1 MTTIS
6 ATTVLRSRNAARPDK
21 VLSTLLLRYPRWI
34 HAEQRT
40 HRIISLEEGQDLDLG
55 AELAALAKL
64 SHSANSALAV
74 DAIAV
79 RLDQLAGTL
88 TEQSTPSLMA
98 DPNLSRN
105 AASSRAIPVSK
116 MIADIR
122 ADPAIPLYWGAN
134 QKGMQ
139 ASEECDNPV
148 VLNHVLSG
156 ELQAVYDYYGEQDP
170 LKVTRIEAWL
180 EGMERAISLAEAF
193 AEAGYH
199 KQIVNRLLEP
209 FMHITVL
216 VSATE
221 WDNFLELRDH
231 KDAEPHIQLL
241 AREVRKCLER
251 TDDIKTLRP
260 GEWHLPFI
268 TGDDYEHLARAIEAG
283 FDTGKDGVVLHM
295 IKKSVACC
303 ASTSYKTV
311 DGFDMTLERAV
322 ELHDKLVAARPIH
335 ASPAEHVA
343 QADKWHHD
351 TGIVGGW
358 GTPAQHR
365 NFEGFRQYRAML

>member
-6 ATTVLRSRNAARPDK
+6 ATTVLRTRNSDRPDK

-40 HRIISLEEGQDLDLG
+40 HRLIPVNEELQV
-55 AELAALAKL
+55 E
-64 SHSANSALAV
+64 S
-74 DAIAV
+74 
-79 RLDQLAGTL
+79 R
-88 TEQSTPSLMA
+88 TPSLME

-116 MIADIR
+116 LIEDIR
-122 ADPAIPLYWGAN
+122 RDPAIPLFWGAN

-139 ASEECDNPV
+139 ATEECSNRVDVRNPAD
-148 VLNHVLSG
+148 G
-156 ELQAVYDYYGEQDP
+156 KVYP
-170 LKVTRIEAWL
+170 LDRESAWL
-180 EGMERAISLAEAF
+180 VAMENAIETAEAY
-193 AEAGYH
+193 AAAGYH

-209 FMHITVL
+209 FSHITVL

-231 KDAEPHIQLL
+231 GDAEPHIAML
-241 AREVRKCLER
+241 AREIRKCLENDMI
-251 TDDIKTLRP
+251 TTLGP

-268 TGDDYEHLARAIEAG
+268 QTSDRWDADKRAGGMSDLKKLSMAR
-283 FDTGKDGVVLHM
+283 
-295 IKKSVACC
+295 C

-311 DGFDMTLERAV
+311 DGFDMTFERAI
-322 ELHDKLVAARPIH
+322 ELHDKLVASKPIH

-343 QADKWHHD
+343 QVDKWYPEV
-351 TGIVGGW
+351 GIKGSWRHSEEHG
-358 GTPAQHR
+358 
-365 NFEGFRQYRAML
+365 NFDGFRQYRHQLAA